1 MSKSNTPLNTSSF
14 VWQGRFD
21 GDAPEHRRFFQ
32 QIKTKGEVSDY
43 ALIGFASDEGVKRN
57 QGRVGASQAPDVIRG
72 QMASLPVHD
81 TLSLT
86 DLGNIV
92 CQEGDLEGAQQALGL
107 SIQKALGQGML
118 PIVLG
123 GGHAIAYG
131 SFQGIFQ
138 HYLATE
144 PDKTVGIINFDAHFD
159 LRAADKPTSGTP
171 FLNSAHLCEKHNKPF
186 HYLCLGVAEHSNT
199 KVLFNTADNLGV
211 SYVLDEAFNTQ
222 ATETLLATIDNFMEK
237 VDYLYVTID
246 IDAFP
251 AYLAPG
257 VSAPAAKGINLERFE
272 AVFKHILA
280 SKKVKLFDIAEC
292 NPEYDLDNRTA
303 KLAAFLVYQYI
314 KYKK

>member
-1 MSKSNTPLNTSSF
+1 MSKLSAGPHPSSF
-14 VWQGRFD
+14 IWQGRFD
-21 GDAPEHRRFFQ
+21 GDAPEHQRVFQ
-32 QIKTKGEVSDY
+32 QIKTKGEVSDF

-57 QGRVGASQAPDVIRG
+57 QGRVGASQAPDVIRS

-81 TLSLT
+81 ILSLT

-92 CQEGDLEGAQQALGL
+92 CQEDDLEGAQQALGL
-107 SIQKALGQGML
+107 TIQKALGQRML

-131 SFQGIFQ
+131 SFQGIFH

-144 PDKTVGIINFDAHFD
+144 PNKTVGIINFDAHFD
-159 LRAADKPTSGTP
+159 LREADKPTSGTP
-171 FLNSAHLCEKHNKPF
+171 FLNAAFLSQKNNKPF
-186 HYLCLGVAEHSNT
+186 HYLCLGVSEHSNT
-199 KVLFNTADNLGV
+199 KVLFDTADNLGV
-211 SYVLDEAFNTQ
+211 SYVMDEAFNTE
-222 ATETLLATIDNFMEK
+222 AVETLLATIDEFINK

-257 VSAPAAKGINLERFE
+257 VSAPAARGIDLTRFE
-272 AVFKHILA
+272 TVFKHILA

-292 NPEYDLDNRTA
+292 NPEYDIDNRTA
-303 KLAAFLVYQYI
+303 KLAAFFVYQYI
-314 KYKK
+314 KYNQ